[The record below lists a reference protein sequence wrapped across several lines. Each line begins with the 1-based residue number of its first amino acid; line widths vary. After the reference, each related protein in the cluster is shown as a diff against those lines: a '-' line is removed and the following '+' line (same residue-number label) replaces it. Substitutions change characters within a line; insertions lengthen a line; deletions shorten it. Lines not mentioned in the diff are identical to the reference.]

1 MTCQTVPC
9 QTMPYQTMTCQTA
22 HWGPVTVDESST
34 IEFPEGLPGFEECRR
49 FVPLQHPGRAG
60 LVFLQ
65 SLERTELCFL
75 ALPVRAVRRD
85 YCLALSSEDTALL
98 GFPGGVR
105 PAPGSDLLALA
116 ILCLA
121 EGQAPTAN
129 LLAPV
134 VIDVRTRRAVQ
145 SIRPDRRYGC
155 REPLEVQEAG
165 CS

>member
-1 MTCQTVPC
+1 MTCQTTTC
-9 QTMPYQTMTCQTA
+9 QATTCQTMTCQTA

-49 FVPLQHPGRAG
+49 FVPLQHPERAG

-75 ALPVRAVRRD
+75 ALPARAVRRD
-85 YCLALSSEDTALL
+85 YELALSGEDTALL
-98 GFPGGVR
+98 GFPEGVR
-105 PAPGSDLLALA
+105 PELGSEVLALA

-121 EGQAPTAN
+121 EGQPPTAN

-134 VIDVRTRRAVQ
+134 VIATRTRRAVQ
-145 SIRPDRRYGC
+145 AIRPDQLYGC
-155 REPLEVQEAG
+155 REPLEAEEAI